1 MMRRLLSA
9 IALLFVAPGLAAAQD
24 RTLAIETFDTR
35 IVVGVDR
42 SLDITEKIR
51 FRFDGSWNGV
61 YRMVPLEYR
70 TSTGFQ
76 WTVRADLIEATD
88 DQGTPLEVEQ
98 LRERHYR
105 KFKIWVPGAQ
115 NTTKTITLR
124 YRVEGGLRFFE
135 DHDELYW
142 NATGDE
148 WDVPL
153 GMVTAEVVLPDGA
166 SGVRATSFNGV
177 YGSAATEATSAIDG
191 GRISFAM
198 PRKLEYRE
206 GLTVV
211 VGWDKGLVPTPTALE
226 EVSWF
231 LRDNWPLGIPILV
244 FAFMFALWS
253 RRGRDPALRPVA
265 VRYEPPTGVTPA
277 EAGTLHDES
286 VDMRDITATMI
297 DLAVRGYLKIEE
309 IEGTKVFGME
319 FGESYRFR
327 RTKDP
332 REWEALAPH
341 ERKVLKGVFGSAATV
356 DLDDLT
362 NEFYTSISGIKDG
375 VFSEL
380 VKKKY
385 YGRRPDRV
393 RAAWIGGGLAVCML
407 FGIVGSALGV
417 AAGFTPI
424 PFVAAAAASFIIIV
438 IFGWNMPART
448 LSGTRALEEV
458 LGYRE
463 FLDRV
468 DSERFRNVVK
478 TPEMFEQGLP
488 YAMALGVEKRWA
500 KAFDGIFTT
509 PPQWYAGHRMAH
521 FNASSFSRS
530 LGTMSTTASSVMTSQ
545 PRSSSGSGFSSGG
558 GGGGFSGGG
567 GGGGGGG
574 GF

>member
-1 MMRRLLSA
+1 MMRH
-9 IALLFVAPGLAAAQD
+9 ALLAAALLLGAPAAVGAQD
-24 RTLAIETFDTR
+24 RTLTIEKFDTR

-42 SLDITEKIR
+42 SLDITETIT
-51 FRFDGSWNGV
+51 FNFSGSWNGV
-61 YRMVPLEYR
+61 FRMVPLEYR

-88 DQGTPLEVEQ
+88 ERGTVLEVEQ

-124 YRVEGGLRFFE
+124 YRVDGGLRFFE

-148 WDVPL
+148 WDIPL

-166 SGVRATSFNGV
+166 TGVRATSFNGV
-177 YGSAATEATSAIDG
+177 YGSAATEAKSKIDG
-191 GRISFAM
+191 ARISFVM
-198 PRKLEYRE
+198 PRPLEYRE

-211 VGWDKGLVPTPTALE
+211 VGWDKGLVPTPTTWE
-226 EVSWF
+226 KVSWF
-231 LRDNWPLGIPILV
+231 LRDNWPLGVPILV
-244 FAFMFALWS
+244 FAFMFSIWT
-253 RRGRDPALRPVA
+253 RRGRDPALRPIA
-265 VRYEPPTGVTPA
+265 VRYEPPAGVTPA

-297 DLAVRGYLKIEE
+297 DLAARGYLKIEE
-309 IEGTKVFGME
+309 TAGTKVLGME

-332 REWEALAPH
+332 REWEALPPH
-341 ERKVLKGVFGSAATV
+341 ERKVLKGVFGGAETV

-375 VFSEL
+375 VFGEL
-380 VKKKY
+380 VKKHF
-385 YGRRPDRV
+385 YGRRPDSV
-393 RAAWIGGGLAVCML
+393 RAVWIGGGLVFSVL
-407 FGIVGSALGV
+407 FAIIGSALGV

-424 PFVAAAAASFIIIV
+424 PFVAAAVASFVIIV

-448 LSGTRALEEV
+448 IKGTRALEEV

-468 DSERFRNVVK
+468 DSERFRNIVK

-509 PPQWYAGHRMAH
+509 PPQWYAGHRMGH

-530 LGTMSTTASSVMTSQ
+530 LGTMSSTASSVMTSQ
-545 PRSSSGSGFSSGG
+545 PRSSSGSGFSGGG